1 MFADDTNL
9 TVQAKTLNELQQML
23 NKDLENIHKW
33 LIANRLSLNVDK
45 TEYVIVGSRSKLLNI
60 GNDSTAHLNG
70 TNVKTFTALAKS
82 N

>member
-1 MFADDTNL
+1 MFQIYINDLANCLEFSSTAMFADDTNL

-45 TEYVIVGSRSKLLNI
+45 TEYMIVGLRSKLW
-60 GNDSTAHLNG
+60 
-70 TNVKTFTALAKS
+70 NV
-82 N
+82 